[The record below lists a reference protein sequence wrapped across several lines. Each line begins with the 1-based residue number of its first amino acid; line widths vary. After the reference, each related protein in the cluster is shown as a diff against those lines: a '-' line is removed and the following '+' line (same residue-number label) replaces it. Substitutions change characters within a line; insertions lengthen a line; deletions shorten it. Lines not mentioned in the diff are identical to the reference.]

1 MLEVRVREAVSILP
15 GPSRFQVHVCVC
27 GGRGGCSNHGR
38 ALGTPNLTQDEQ
50 EYPRELLRGSVQTGA
65 CPQAAVW
72 GSRMLELRPLPGA
85 QVGFE
90 RPSVFE
96 SWLFLLLGLGLRT
109 VPEPPGAL
117 SHPKIWREVSFTIF
131 FSFQFWDY
139 LTAGAR
145 PGQVLGGSQGSA
157 AQTLPLGGGRWG
169 WSEAGPNLTHLEQR
183 ISLRFQNVF

>member
-109 VPEPPGAL
+109 VPGEGFQGRL
-117 SHPKIWREVSFTIF
+117 S
-131 FSFQFWDY
+131 
-139 LTAGAR
+139 AR
-145 PGQVLGGSQGSA
+145 PQELQG
-157 AQTLPLGGGRWG
+157 
-169 WSEAGPNLTHLEQR
+169 AGPNGQIHGR
-183 ISLRFQNVF
+183 DK